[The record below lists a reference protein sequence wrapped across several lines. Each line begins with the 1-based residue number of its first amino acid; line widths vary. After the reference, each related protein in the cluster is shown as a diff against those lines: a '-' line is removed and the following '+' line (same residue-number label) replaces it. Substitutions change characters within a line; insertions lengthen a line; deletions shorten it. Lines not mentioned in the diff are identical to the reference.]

1 MMLKFTVGGW
11 CTAVVPGTRRQ
22 EDQQSEAD
30 LGGSYERVCL
40 KTQKKIKTC
49 YSEIKGAGNI

>member
-30 LGGSYERVCL
+30 LGGSYERVMSKNPEENQNL
-40 KTQKKIKTC
+40 LF
-49 YSEIKGAGNI
+49 